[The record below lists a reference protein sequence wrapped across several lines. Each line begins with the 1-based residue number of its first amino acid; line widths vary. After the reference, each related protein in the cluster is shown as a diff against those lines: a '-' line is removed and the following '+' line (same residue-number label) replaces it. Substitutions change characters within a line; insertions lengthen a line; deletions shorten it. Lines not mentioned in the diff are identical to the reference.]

1 MKQKKAKSLDEAIDH
16 VSDGDTILV
25 GGFGVAG
32 VPEILIDGICGRGL
46 KDLTIVSNNAGTRR
60 TGIARLLEEGC
71 VRKIICSFPRS
82 VESFVFKELYDAG
95 KIELEVV
102 PQGTMAER
110 MRAAGAGL
118 GGFLTPTGLGSELAA
133 GKPVHEVDG
142 KEYVLEKP
150 LRADIALIKA
160 LKVDPYGN
168 LIFRKAARNFNPVM
182 ATAAAFTIV
191 EAAEEVGVGDLDPE
205 VIITPGVFVDCY
217 HITGWYE
224 PANMGPME
232 ASS

>member
-1 MKQKKAKSLDEAIDH
+1 MKQKKAQSLEAAIDH

-46 KDLTIVSNNAGTRR
+46 KDLTIVSNNAGTQR

-71 VRKIICSFPRS
+71 VGKIICSFPRS

-95 KIELEVV
+95 KIDLEVV

-118 GGFLTPTGLGSELAA
+118 GGFLTPTGLGSELVE

-142 KEYVLEKP
+142 EQYVLEKP
-150 LRADIALIKA
+150 LRGDIALIKA

-191 EAAEEVGVGDLDPE
+191 EAAEEVGIGDIDPE
-205 VIITPGVFVDCY
+205 IIVTPGVFVDCY
-217 HITGWYE
+217 HVTGWYE
-224 PANMGPME
+224 PGNME